1 MWECKYGKEPLDTR
15 LFVLR
20 LLKKIPVV
28 ILAAILGA
36 ACVGGPYFLTK
47 VTFGPAKEYE
57 AVSDFYIDYAVQESG
72 EEYTNF
78 NQMTWTQITSDD
90 IFVDKILK
98 HLAGKNAY
106 MDEGATQL
114 LPLCD
119 MEKAAGITKEQLR
132 DSLYATMLSD
142 TRVVTTTVR
151 TNDPAL
157 TMRIEAGLVQAML
170 EFGEEQKEIREVR
183 IFTRPTKASLV
194 AADVRTF
201 RACMVGTVSFVF
213 VTVLYLCLYYVLDE
227 GIHIPATFERRFDIP
242 MLGTIQSKELT
253 ALAKKLFAEKP
264 VLLTADEAVDLAR
277 VKKELA
283 ERKIESGEAY
293 RLEDLFGKQGT
304 CAAKA
309 EESPSANGI
318 DELLGKKI
326 LLIVKAGAHNGKT
339 IEKMLDFCE
348 KCELQIAAALLWE
361 ADEKLIRAYEMPE
374 HVLQVWR
381 KNKD

>member
-20 LLKKIPVV
+20 FLKKIPVV

-57 AVSDFYIDYAVQESG
+57 AVSDFYIDYAVQENG
-72 EEYTNF
+72 EEYTGF
-78 NQMTWTQITSDD
+78 NQTTWTQLVLDD
-90 IFVDKILK
+90 VFVDKILIYM
-98 HLAGKNAY
+98 ADKNAY
-106 MDEGATQL
+106 MDAQL
-114 LPLCD
+114 LPVCD
-119 MEKAAGITKEQLR
+119 IEKAAGITKEQLR

-142 TRVVTTTVR
+142 TRIVTTTVR

-157 TMRIEAGLVQAML
+157 TMRIEAGLAQAML
-170 EFGEEQKEIREVR
+170 EFGEEQKEIADVR
-183 IFTRPTKASLV
+183 FLKRPAEASLV

-213 VTVLYLCLYYVLDE
+213 VTVLYLCLHYVLDE
-227 GIHIPATFERRFDIP
+227 GIHIPATFGRRFGIP
-242 MLGTIQSKELT
+242 MLGTIRSKELT
-253 ALAKKLFAEKP
+253 VLAKKLLAEKP
-264 VLLTADEAVDLAR
+264 VLLTADEAVDLDK

-304 CAAKA
+304 CVAKA

-326 LLIVKAGAHNGKT
+326 LLIVKAGAHNGKI
-339 IEKMLDFCE
+339 IEKTLDFCE

>member
-20 LLKKIPVV
+20 FLKKIPVV

-72 EEYTNF
+72 EEYTGF
-78 NQMTWTQITSDD
+78 NQTTWTQLVLDD
-90 IFVDKILK
+90 VFVDKILIYM
-98 HLAGKNAY
+98 AGKNGYTDA
-106 MDEGATQL
+106 QL
-114 LPLCD
+114 LPVCD
-119 MEKAAGITKEQLR
+119 MERAAGITKEQLR

-142 TRVVTTTVR
+142 TRIVTTTVR

-157 TMRIEAGLVQAML
+157 TMRIEAGLAQAML
-170 EFGEEQKEIREVR
+170 EFGEEQKEIADVR
-183 IFTRPTKASLV
+183 FLKRPAEASLV

-227 GIHIPATFERRFDIP
+227 GIHIPATFGRRFGIP
-242 MLGTIQSKELT
+242 MLGTIRSKELT
-253 ALAKKLFAEKP
+253 VLAKKLLAEKP
-264 VLLTADEAVDLAR
+264 VLLTADEAVDLDK

-304 CAAKA
+304 CVAKA

-326 LLIVKAGAHNGKT
+326 LLIVKAGAHNGKI
-339 IEKMLDFCE
+339 IEKTLDFCE
-348 KCELQIAAALLWE
+348 KCELQIVAALLWE

>member
-20 LLKKIPVV
+20 FLKKIPVV

-57 AVSDFYIDYAVQESG
+57 AVSDFYIDYAVQENG
-72 EEYTNF
+72 EEYTGF
-78 NQMTWTQITSDD
+78 NQTTWTQLVLDD
-90 IFVDKILK
+90 VFVDKILIYM
-98 HLAGKNAY
+98 ADKNAY
-106 MDEGATQL
+106 MDAQL
-114 LPLCD
+114 LPVCD
-119 MEKAAGITKEQLR
+119 IEKAAGITKEQLR

-142 TRVVTTTVR
+142 TRIVTTTVR

-157 TMRIEAGLVQAML
+157 TMRIEAGLAQAML
-170 EFGEEQKEIREVR
+170 EFGEEQKEIADVR
-183 IFTRPTKASLV
+183 FLKRPAEASLV

-201 RACMVGTVSFVF
+201 RACMVGTVAFVF

-227 GIHIPATFERRFDIP
+227 GIHIPATFERRFGIP

-253 ALAKKLFAEKP
+253 ALAKKLLAEKP

-304 CAAKA
+304 CVAKA
-309 EESPSANGI
+309 EESPSANGA
-318 DELLGKKI
+318 DELSGKKI

-339 IEKMLDFCE
+339 IEKALDFCE

-361 ADEKLIRAYEMPE
+361 ADERLIRAYEMPE
-374 HVLQVWR
+374 HVLHVWR